1 MNDHELNAIKKFFLP
16 LAQNRE
22 SLKLSTDGA
31 LINKDIVVSSDMM
44 IEGTHFKNS
53 DDPKKLAQKLIRI
66 NLSDLAAMGSLPY
79 GYILNL
85 AVPKICDK
93 SLFSRFIC

>member
-31 LINKDIVVSSDMM
+31 LINKDIVVSSHRTNKGM
-44 IEGTHFKNS
+44 ELYRQGFKV
-53 DDPKKLAQKLIRI
+53 IYF
-66 NLSDLAAMGSLPY
+66 GSESYSYYIPY
-79 GYILNL
+79 DKSIIPIYFAEDILQLKTFLHVILNK
-85 AVPKICDK
+85 KI
-93 SLFSRFIC
+93 